1 MTAVTT
7 GTADGLPSQ
16 LPDVDSTETGEW
28 VDSFRALVDVQG
40 QYRARYVLLRLSMGL
55 GPINAVYQARFNRNL
70 HARALGHV
78 KPEVVVDAV
87 RRYRLDEPDF
97 YPTGVS
103 AGGDA

>member
-1 MTAVTT
+1 MRAVPDQIQSWVPNPWTSL
-7 GTADGLPSQ
+7 GTDGFGRSDTRFALRRHFQ
-16 LPDVDSTETGEW
+16 VDAESVVVT
-28 VDSFRALVDVQG
+28 
-40 QYRARYVLLRLSMGL
+40 VLQEL
-55 GPINAVYQARFNRNL
+55 A
-70 HARALGHV
+70 ALGCV